1 MGLRELKKNRT
12 RHAVQGTAMRLFKK
26 HGYAETTVEQIA
38 AAVEISTATFYRYF
52 PTKEDVV
59 LNMDYSPFLEK
70 VIVELPKDETLAAII
85 RALYRN
91 LAVWIEAERELFVM
105 RNRLLNT
112 VPDIKA
118 RSGSKRQGMVEFL
131 ARLLAPRLGVLPDNR
146 DLRLALAISV
156 AAESETVFQWAAA
169 DGIESLSPL
178 LEHAFQKIQFALKV
192 DSRSAQNPKVP
203 RITIKRAKGT
213 RRKAS

>member
-1 MGLRELKKNRT
+1 MGLRELKKDRT
-12 RHAVQGTAMRLFKK
+12 RHAVQATAMRLFKE

-52 PTKEDVV
+52 PTKVDVV

-70 VIVELPKDETLAAII
+70 VIVELPKDQILAAII

-91 LAVWIEAERELFVM
+91 LAVWIEADRELFVM
-105 RNRLLNT
+105 RSRLLNT
-112 VPDIKA
+112 VPDLKT
-118 RSGSKRQGMVEFL
+118 RSGSKRQGMLEFL
-131 ARLLAPRLGVLPDNR
+131 ARLVAPRLGVLPDNR

-169 DGIESLSPL
+169 GGVESLSAL
-178 LEHAFQKIQFALKV
+178 LDHAFQKIQFALKV
-192 DSRSAQNPKVP
+192 EDRTAHGPKVLG
-203 RITIKRAKGT
+203 ITIKRARGT
-213 RRKAS
+213 RRKVS

>member
-1 MGLRELKKNRT
+1 
-12 RHAVQGTAMRLFKK
+12 
-26 HGYAETTVEQIA
+26 
-38 AAVEISTATFYRYF
+38 VEISTATFYRYF